1 MAYSQLDAP
10 LQSLSMA
17 DGSLAALSQRARRYR
32 GCPRAVIASLVAMV
46 LVVTV
51 SLCVALTR
59 QRASATSS
67 GIAAT
72 PPWTAEFGNARSS
85 GQGTVNGPPTNA
97 TLLWTVS
104 WDGVPTGQCSGN
116 PSTVVADT
124 ECVYVINYTPPYQAG
139 STYMLALNGATG
151 ATQWNVSMPS
161 GVPTSRNTL
170 TMSPDG
176 SLLAATVM
184 DIYAS
189 WTVWRVACMRA
200 LDGELLWT
208 ASYTASNAPNSTQGS
223 VTDVLWSP
231 LGAQTSA
238 LFVALSNGTVLE
250 LEPLSGI
257 TRVLCSIPF
266 GPRPLSPMLS
276 ATGDGALL
284 FVNLV
289 NMAVFAVNVS
299 TGETE
304 GRLPVFSIV
313 TAAAPAAA
321 TPGALLITCTW
332 TRVVALD
339 VISREVVWSA
349 ETSASPV
356 AIAVSTQG
364 IAFVVET
371 GFLEAFR
378 MSDGGRVAA
387 APIPHKQS
395 TNDHHLV
402 LSADGM
408 SLWWHIEEWAPP
420 APINH
425 FMASAVFTM
434 QQGEAALGVSTIAV
448 REDQTYMGL
457 GPLGN
462 ALLLSAGCDGIQAFA

>member
-10 LQSLSMA
+10 LQAFPMANASLV
-17 DGSLAALSQRARRYR
+17 ALSQRARTTR
-32 GCPRAVIASLVAMV
+32 GCARAVIASLVAMV
-46 LVVTV
+46 LVVTA

-59 QRASATSS
+59 QHASAASS

-85 GQGTVNGPPTNA
+85 GQGPLNGPPTNA
-97 TLLWTVS
+97 NLRWKVTWG
-104 WDGVPTGQCSGN
+104 GVPTGPCGN

-124 ECVYVINYTPPYQAG
+124 ECVYVINYSPPYQAG

-151 ATQWNVSMPS
+151 ATAWNVTMYS
-161 GVPTSRNTL
+161 GVPTSGNTL

-176 SLLAATVM
+176 SLLAATAM
-184 DIYAS
+184 DVYAS
-189 WTVWRVACMRA
+189 WTVWRVACIRA
-200 LDGELLWT
+200 IDGELLWT
-208 ASYTASNAPNSTQGS
+208 FSYTASNAPNTTQGS

-231 LGAQTSA
+231 LGAHTSA

-250 LEPLSGI
+250 LDPLSGI

-321 TPGALLITCTW
+321 TAGALLITCTW

-339 VISREVVWSA
+339 VMSREVVWSA
-349 ETSASPV
+349 ETSASPL
-356 AIAVSTQG
+356 AMAVSTQG
-364 IAFVVET
+364 IAFVVEN

-387 APIPHKQS
+387 APIPQKHA
-395 TNDHHLV
+395 NHYHMV
-402 LSADGM
+402 VSADGM

-425 FMASAVFTM
+425 FMASAVLTV
-434 QQGEAALGVSTIAV
+434 QQGEAALGVSMIAV

-457 GPLGN
+457 GPRGDGLV
-462 ALLLSAGCDGIQAFA
+462 SAGCDGIQAFA